1 MQLKS
6 HRTVEQIAKKHR
18 MDVSDIE
25 RQLDMGV
32 PIEHEHTRNKTLA
45 TDIALQHLD
54 EIPDYYTRLKKMEA
68 SARKEHKKFKD
79 VKEDAVTDLQR
90 GITELPDASYGSIDS
105 LMRRIMKKRKMS
117 AKQLHDDFVDKHNQT
132 PDTWAKKNMKEETK
146 SVDEGLLDWF
156 GKSKSKDKKPGWVN
170 VVTGGTCASDEPG
183 EGIPKCVSSDKRENM
198 SKEER
203 LSASRRKKSADP
215 GQQEK
220 SGAAKPT
227 YVPTDSRQKMKEE
240 MNLQEVKDKPGKG
253 SGKKDACYNKV
264 KSRYDVWPSAY
275 ASGALVK
282 CRKVGAANWGTKS
295 EACWDGYEAK
305 GMKKKGKKMV
315 PNCVPVNSESTDSL
329 DYTWNTPIRERADR
343 YCPKCEKLE
352 TRNECKYGVKYWD
365 MFSLPAEVISS
376 KKDYNITMPHPGNM
390 PEEKDHEYS
399 MARSE
404 LDTIMN
410 ATKRLKKK
418 MKGEGNI
425 EAWVQSKITKAA
437 DYIDTA
443 ADYIDSRESKVNEDT
458 TIEDANGNTFLRIID
473 IIKADRLVKDVKEGI
488 SPTIPGGKSPWKNP
502 SLPKENPETVPI
514 RIIKGKEPQLPL
526 AKGEGGSPYEPYK
539 APKEDP
545 KNPYVPA
552 PKRPNVQL
560 AHYESEGTY
569 IEEQVS
575 DTDTAQE
582 KFDRRVNAAK
592 TPGLTPALKVKIL
605 KSASEIHPSKVKT
618 LESFM
623 IEASAAWQRKE
634 GKNPEGGLNKKGIA
648 SYRKENPGSRLSL
661 AVTTKPSKLKKGS
674 KSANRRKSFCS
685 RMSGM
690 KKKLTSAKTA
700 NDPNSRI
707 NKSLRKWNC

>member
-1 MQLKS
+1 MRLKS
-6 HRTVEQIAKKHR
+6 RRTVEQIARKHR
-18 MDVSDIE
+18 M
-25 RQLDMGV
+25 
-32 PIEHEHTRNKTLA
+32 
-45 TDIALQHLD
+45 
-54 EIPDYYTRLKKMEA
+54 
-68 SARKEHKKFKD
+68 
-79 VKEDAVTDLQR
+79 
-90 GITELPDASYGSIDS
+90 
-105 LMRRIMKKRKMS
+105 
-117 AKQLHDDFVDKHNQT
+117 
-132 PDTWAKKNMKEETK
+132 
-146 SVDEGLLDWF
+146 DEGLLDWY
-156 GKSKSKDKKPGWVN
+156 GKSESKDKKPGWVN

-183 EGIPKCVSSDKRENM
+183 EGVPKCVSSEKRANM
-198 SKEER
+198 TKAER
-203 LSASRRKKSADP
+203 LSASNRKKAADP

-227 YVPTDSRQKMKEE
+227 NVRTEE
-240 MNLQEVKDKPGKG
+240 MDLQEVKDKPGKG
-253 SGKKDACYNKV
+253 SGTKDACYTKV
-264 KSRYDVWPSAY
+264 KSRYSVWPSAY

-282 CRKVGAANWGTKS
+282 CRKVGADNWGTKS
-295 EACWDGYEAK
+295 EDCWDGYKQE
-305 GMKKKGKKMV
+305 GIKKKGKKMV
-315 PNCVPVNSESTDSL
+315 PNCVPVKEESGV
-329 DYTWNTPIRERADR
+329 R
-343 YCPKCEKLE
+343 YCPKCAKNE
-352 TRNECKYGVKYWD
+352 TRDECKYGQKYWD
-365 MFSLPAEVISS
+365 MFSMPITL
-376 KKDYNITMPHPGNM
+376 KKYTPNTPHPGNM

-404 LDTIMN
+404 LNTIAN
-410 ATKRLKKK
+410 AIKRLKKR

-473 IIKADRLVKDVKEGI
+473 IIKADRLVREGI
-488 SPTIPGGKSPWKNP
+488 SPTIPGGKSPWNFP
-502 SLPKENPETVPI
+502 VLPKENPENVPL
-514 RIIKGKEPQLPL
+514 RIIKGKEPKLPL
-526 AKGEGGSPYEPYK
+526 AKGEGGSPGQPYN

-545 KNPYVPA
+545 KNPYVPT
-552 PKRPNVQL
+552 PKRPKVQL
-560 AHYESEGTY
+560 AHYEFEGNY
-569 IEEQVS
+569 IEEQLA

-582 KFDRRVNAAK
+582 KFDRRVNAAMK
-592 TPGLTPALKVKIL
+592 TKDPSARIKIL
-605 KSASEIHPSKVKT
+605 KSASNIHSKNIHSKKVKT

-648 SYRKENPGSRLSL
+648 SYRKENPGSNLSL

-690 KKKLTSAKTA
+690 KAKLTSAKTA